1 MRMDQNLIKKLN
13 QYNIE
18 YAILEKN
25 NKKHKNIV
33 YENNHFILIKI
44 NEF

>member
-25 NKKHKNIV
+25 NKKNKNIV